1 MKRIITKAQLERLA
15 KSGAQVK
22 QRQAK
27 HPRVAEKPERK
38 SIDSQTVE
46 NAERAALQ
54 ASDLVQKAA
63 SMVAEGSR
71 HSEQATAMVEALGKR
86 IAAVMEREKRPVP
99 CRLKVNRNEMGFID
113 SIDVIPIPRKKA
125 AS

>member
-1 MKRIITKAQLERLA
+1 MKRKISQAQLERLA

-27 HPRVAEKPERK
+27 PLQAAEKPERK
-38 SIDSQTVE
+38 PIDSQE
-46 NAERAALQ
+46 
-54 ASDLVQKAA
+54 AA
-63 SMVAEGSR
+63 SMVAAGTR

-99 CRLKVNRNEMGFID
+99 CRLKVNRNEMGFIE